1 MVSEELQVHIA
12 TAHRTVQGNV
22 SLKVFPKSSDE
33 ACEIIKNWAPIKS
46 LNGQETTASDQTG
59 FIWDQPVSGEAVH
72 APHKRQPP
80 FQKDT
85 AAICVDGALKARAE
99 SSTDLTM
106 RKGDVYVFAD
116 GGVLGLQPRFGKLLC
131 NKPEKAGNKQFVKQ
145 RRVVTV
151 GYELSSLQKR
161 KRVVRGY
168 TPQLENFTT
177 VGPLLADV
185 PTRKRQN
192 FTGCSYNNK
201 GRLI

>member
-1 MVSEELQVHIA
+1 MTIFV
-12 TAHRTVQGNV
+12 
-22 SLKVFPKSSDE
+22 VF
-33 ACEIIKNWAPIKS
+33 
-46 LNGQETTASDQTG
+46 TTC
-59 FIWDQPVSGEAVH
+59 
-72 APHKRQPP
+72 RQPP

-161 KRVVRGY
+161 KRVVRGF
-168 TPQLENFTT
+168 TP
-177 VGPLLADV
+177 
-185 PTRKRQN
+185 
-192 FTGCSYNNK
+192 
-201 GRLI
+201 